1 MRSLF
6 EKVLAVMPVEVSRP
20 IWDRYVEFETA
31 MVSNGGDLAT
41 VAKVEARRAQAFPEA
56 PFVEMKGLLS
66 ISHRYAFL
74 DLKPPSKSDQSF
86 LEMYGATKRA
96 GSGGAAEENG
106 DHSGEHTMA
115 MGPNHVFTGPTVF
128 PGLEGGLIDVDR
140 YGSEHFETEYLC
152 RARFLTTVSLFRVVP
167 TDKFLVLHSQI
178 S

>member
-20 IWDRYVEFETA
+20 IWNRYVEFETT

-66 ISHRYAFL
+66 ISHRYSFL
-74 DLKPPSKSDQSF
+74 DLKPPSKSDQGF

-96 GSGGAAEENG
+96 GSGAAEENG
-106 DHSGEHTMA
+106 VQSGEQTMA
-115 MGPNHVFTGPTVF
+115 MGMGPNHVFTGPTVF

-140 YGSEHFETEYLC
+140 YDRQQC
-152 RARFLTTVSLFRVVP
+152 RV
-167 TDKFLVLHSQI
+167 D
-178 S
+178 